1 MRDEIRQ
8 MWRKLGR
15 KKRAAWPRVEQ
26 GQYRSYRAVHP
37 FDERFGVETSGLI
50 YELPSGHAHD
60 VYNNGY
66 FAVAPS
72 VFHAVMRL
80 MRERLHLE
88 YQRFRFVD
96 VGSGKGRALLLAS
109 DYPFR
114 EVVGVELSPELDRVA
129 RANVARYAA
138 VIAAEPHAHGNLLHR
153 PPVISI
159 QGDATEFLWPTGPL
173 VVYMWNAFTSPVME
187 RVFHNL
193 RASLAEQPRELYLVY
208 MHPELES
215 MLASLPWLT
224 MLWRDEIA
232 MSDEDYGA
240 WAFPTRDEICA
251 VYRAIPSP
259 ATAGVASAIHTK
271 V

>member
-1 MRDEIRQ
+1 M
-8 MWRKLGR
+8 
-15 KKRAAWPRVEQ
+15 
-26 GQYRSYRAVHP
+26 
-37 FDERFGVETSGLI
+37 GVML
-50 YELPSGHAHD
+50 
-60 VYNNGY
+60 
-66 FAVAPS
+66 
-72 VFHAVMRL
+72 
-80 MRERLHLE
+80 ERLHLE

-114 EVVGVELSPELDRVA
+114 EVIGVELSPELERVA

-138 VIAAEPHAHGNLLHR
+138 AAHGSLLHR

-159 QGDATEFLWPTGPL
+159 QGDATEFLWPPGPL

-193 RASLAEQPRELYLVY
+193 GASLAEQPRELYLVY

-224 MLWRDEIA
+224 MLWRDEIT
-232 MSDEDYGA
+232 MSDEDYAA
-240 WAFPTRDEICA
+240 WAFPTRAEMCA
-251 VYRAIPSP
+251 VYQAVPSP
-259 ATAGVASAIHTK
+259 GTAGVASAISH
-271 V
+271 

>member
-8 MWRKLGR
+8 LWRKLGR
-15 KKRAAWPRVEQ
+15 KKRTAWPRVEQ

-50 YELPSGHAHD
+50 YDLPTGHAHD

-72 VFHAVMRL
+72 VFHAVMGAML
-80 MRERLHLE
+80 ERLHLE

-114 EVVGVELSPELDRVA
+114 EVIGVELSPELDGVA

-138 VIAAEPHAHGNLLHR
+138 ATQGSLLHR

-159 QGDATEFLWPTGPL
+159 QGDATEFLWPPGPL
-173 VVYMWNAFTSPVME
+173 VVYMWNAFTTPVME

-193 RASLAEQPRELYLVY
+193 GASLAEQPRELYLVY

-215 MLASLPWLT
+215 MLAVLPWLT
-224 MLWRDEIA
+224 MLWRDEIT
-232 MSDEDYGA
+232 MSDEDYAA
-240 WAFPTRDEICA
+240 WAFPTRAEMCA
-251 VYRAIPSP
+251 VYQAVPSP
-259 ATAGVASAIHTK
+259 GTAGAASVISN
-271 V
+271 

>member
-1 MRDEIRQ
+1 

-114 EVVGVELSPELDRVA
+114 EVIGVELSPELDRVA